1 MLKPNERMFT
11 VFPDA
16 GFPASTLPARSG
28 RAAVCSE
35 GSAGGCAVCGALK
48 TLYADTEPPLVLKL
62 GRDTCKLFERDRFAT
77 KKELAELKKLAADAS
92 ALFPTDFHDAKPK
105 RVKKKF
111 VEQKRAETAGT
122 TQ

>member
-1 MLKPNERMFT
+1 MCRVHRRRVDGVEDEREEC
-11 VFPDA
+11 V
-16 GFPASTLPARSG
+16 R
-28 RAAVCSE
+28 
-35 GSAGGCAVCGALK
+35 AVCGALK
-48 TLYADTEPPLVLKL
+48 SLYADAEPPLVGRL
-62 GRDTCKLFERDRFAT
+62 GRGTCKLFERDRFAT
-77 KKELAELKKLAADAS
+77 KKELAELKKWAADAS